1 MTRKNATGENS
12 CQCIGLRHIGRFL
25 MSIVSVCCMQA
36 RAAEMESAEGATR
49 IMETSAFEKT
59 PSAHTGKA
67 IQAAIDAVHNAG
79 GGNVR
84 LERAVYP
91 SGTLHL
97 KSNVTL
103 IVPEGAVI
111 LGGANASCYDDVI
124 DRRIGKSPDNGTQT
138 LP

>member
-1 MTRKNATGENS
+1 MMKYMCLAAVGLMATSG
-12 CQCIGLRHIGRFL
+12 I
-25 MSIVSVCCMQA
+25 
-36 RAAEMESAEGATR
+36 
-49 IMETSAFEKT
+49 AFEKT
-59 PSAHTGKA
+59 PSARTGAA

-91 SGTLHL
+91 SGTLYL

-111 LGGANASCYDDVI
+111 LGGDNASCYDDVI
-124 DRRIGKSPDNGTQT
+124 DSRIGKSPEKSNKVFISCLFQKI
-138 LP
+138 L

>member
-1 MTRKNATGENS
+1 MNHRHQAITMARKNATGKNS
-12 CQCIGLRHIGRFL
+12 CQFIGLRHIGRFL
-25 MSIVSVCCMQA
+25 MPIVSVCCMQA
-36 RAAEMESAEGATR
+36 WAAGLG
-49 IMETSAFEKT
+49 SAFEKT

-97 KSNVTL
+97 KSNVT
-103 IVPEGAVI
+103 
-111 LGGANASCYDDVI
+111 
-124 DRRIGKSPDNGTQT
+124 RRKGERK
-138 LP
+138 